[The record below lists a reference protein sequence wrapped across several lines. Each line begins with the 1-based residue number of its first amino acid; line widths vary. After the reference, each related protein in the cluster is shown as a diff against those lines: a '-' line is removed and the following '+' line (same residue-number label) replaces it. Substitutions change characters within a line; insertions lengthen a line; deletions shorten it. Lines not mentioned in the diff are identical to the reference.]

1 MIVIIV
7 AASENNIIGKDN
19 DLLWHLPKDF
29 KRFKALTTG
38 HPIIMGRKTFQSLPG
53 ILPNRKHIVVTRNK
67 NYSKEGVIVVA
78 SLEKAIAV
86 AKKESEK
93 IYIIGGGEI
102 YKQSMEVADIIE
114 LTRVHA
120 DIKGDTCFP
129 EIDMDSWK
137 LSKSEKVAKD
147 QKHKYDF
154 TFLTYH
160 RINHDS

>member
-93 IYIIGGGEI
+93 IYIIGVSEDKI
-102 YKQSMEVADIIE
+102 YV
-114 LTRVHA
+114 
-120 DIKGDTCFP
+120 
-129 EIDMDSWK
+129 
-137 LSKSEKVAKD
+137 
-147 QKHKYDF
+147 
-154 TFLTYH
+154 
-160 RINHDS
+160 NN